1 MSSVD
6 LLTLIITNSSR
17 THHGLPNGQVE
28 AAMVVVL
35 VLVPVQQQQLR
46 VRGHGG

>member
-28 AAMVVVL
+28 AAMVVV

>member
-35 VLVPVQQQQLR
+35 VPVQQQQLR